1 MTDKTVRALAGEVAL
16 LLTEKKLTLAVAE
29 SCTGGALCQALTDI
43 PGSSAWFD
51 RGFITYSNQ
60 AKVDM
65 LGVSSAL
72 LDQYGAVSFETA
84 RAMVEGVHGHSNAE
98 LAIAITGIAGPEGG
112 TAQKPVGTVFF
123 GIGQKGQAVKID
135 KRRFKGERGEV
146 RARSVEFVLKALLK
160 TLT

>member
-1 MTDKTVRALAGEVAL
+1 MADKTVLALAGEVAAL
-16 LLTEKKLTLAVAE
+16 LADKKITVAVAE

-60 AKVDM
+60 AKVEM
-65 LGVSSAL
+65 LGVSSTL
-72 LDQYGAVSFETA
+72 LDQYGAVSFEAA
-84 RAMVEGVHGHSNAE
+84 RAMVEGVHGRSNAE

-135 KRRFKGERGEV
+135 KRRFKGEREEV

-160 TLT
+160 ALR

>member
-1 MTDKTVRALAGEVAL
+1 MDKKIAVLASEMAAL
-16 LLTEKKLTLAVAE
+16 LADKKITVAVAE

-43 PGSSAWFD
+43 PGSSNWFD

-65 LGVSSAL
+65 LGVSSTL

-84 RAMVEGVHGHSNAE
+84 RAMVEGVHGHSQAE
-98 LAIAITGIAGPEGG
+98 LAIAITGIAGPGGG
-112 TAQKPVGTVFF
+112 TAEKPVGTVFF

-135 KRRFKGERGEV
+135 KRRFKGDRGEV

-160 TLT
+160 TLA

>member
-1 MTDKTVRALAGEVAL
+1 MDKKIAALAGEVAV
-16 LLTEKKLTLAVAE
+16 LLTEQKLTLAVAE

-60 AKVDM
+60 AKIDM
-65 LGVSSAL
+65 LKVSPAL
-72 LDQYGAVSFETA
+72 LEQNGAVSFEAA
-84 RAMVEGVHGHSNAE
+84 RAMVDGVHGQSNAE
-98 LAIAITGIAGPEGG
+98 LAIAITGIAGPGGG
-112 TAQKPVGTVFF
+112 TAEKPVGTVFF
-123 GIGQKGQAVKID
+123 GIGQKDQAVKID
-135 KRRFKGERGEV
+135 KRRFKGERDEV

>member
-1 MTDKTVRALAGEVAL
+1 VDKKIAVLAGEVAAL
-16 LLTEKKLTLAVAE
+16 LADKKITVAVAE

-65 LGVSSAL
+65 LGVSSTL

-112 TAQKPVGTVFF
+112 TAEKPVGTVFF

>member
-1 MTDKTVRALAGEVAL
+1 VDKKIAVLAGEVAAL
-16 LLTEKKLTLAVAE
+16 LADKKITVAVAE

-60 AKVDM
+60 AKVEM
-65 LGVSSAL
+65 LGVSSTL
-72 LDQYGAVSFETA
+72 LEQYGAVSFETA
-84 RAMVEGVHGHSNAE
+84 RAMVEGVHGRSNAE
-98 LAIAITGIAGPEGG
+98 LAIAITGIAGPDGG
-112 TAQKPVGTVFF
+112 TAEKPVGTVFF

>member
-1 MTDKTVRALAGEVAL
+1 MDKKIAALAGEVAV
-16 LLTEKKLTLAVAE
+16 LLTEQKLTLAVAE

-51 RGFITYSNQ
+51 RGFVTYSNQ

-65 LGVSSAL
+65 LGVNCAL
-72 LDQYGAVSFETA
+72 LDQYGAVSFEAA
-84 RAMVEGVHGHSNAE
+84 RAMVEGVHGQSQAE
-98 LAIAITGIAGPEGG
+98 LAIAITGIAGPDGG
-112 TAQKPVGTVFF
+112 TVEKPVGTVFF

-135 KRRFKGERGEV
+135 KRRFKGDREEV

-160 TLT
+160 ALT

>member
-1 MTDKTVRALAGEVAL
+1 VDKKIAVLAGEVAVL
-16 LLTEKKLTLAVAE
+16 LADKKITVAVAE

-65 LGVSSAL
+65 LGVSSTL

-112 TAQKPVGTVFF
+112 TAEKPVGTVFF

-135 KRRFKGERGEV
+135 KRRFKGDREEV

>member
-1 MTDKTVRALAGEVAL
+1 MDKKIAVLASEMAAL
-16 LLTEKKLTLAVAE
+16 LADKKITVAVAE

-43 PGSSAWFD
+43 PGSSNWFD

-65 LGVSSAL
+65 LGVSSTL

-84 RAMVEGVHGHSNAE
+84 RAMVEGVHGHSQAE
-98 LAIAITGIAGPEGG
+98 LAIAITGIAGPGGG
-112 TAQKPVGTVFF
+112 TAEKPVGTVFF

-135 KRRFKGERGEV
+135 KRRFKGERDEV

-160 TLT
+160 TLA

>member
-1 MTDKTVRALAGEVAL
+1 MADKTVLALAGEVAL
-16 LLTEKKLTLAVAE
+16 LLTEKKITLAVAE

-51 RGFITYSNQ
+51 RGFISYSNQ

-65 LGVSSAL
+65 LGVSFTL

-84 RAMVEGVHGHSNAE
+84 RAMVEGVHDHSQAE

-135 KRRFKGERGEV
+135 KRRFKGDREEV

>member
-1 MTDKTVRALAGEVAL
+1 VDKKIITLAGEVAAL
-16 LLTEKKLTLAVAE
+16 LADKKITVAVAE

-51 RGFITYSNQ
+51 RGFVTYSNQ

-65 LGVSSAL
+65 LGVSPAL

-84 RAMVEGVHGHSNAE
+84 RAMVEGVHNHSNAE

-135 KRRFKGERGEV
+135 KRRFKGARDEV

-160 TLT
+160 TLG

>member
-1 MTDKTVRALAGEVAL
+1 MDKKIAVLASEVAA
-16 LLTEKKLTLAVAE
+16 LLTEQKLTLAVAE

-60 AKVDM
+60 AKVEM
-65 LGVSSAL
+65 LGVSPAL
-72 LDQYGAVSFETA
+72 LEQYGAVSFETA
-84 RAMVEGVHGHSNAE
+84 RAMVEGVHGRSNAE
-98 LAIAITGIAGPEGG
+98 LAIAITGIAGPDGG
-112 TAQKPVGTVFF
+112 TAEKPVGTVFF

-135 KRRFKGERGEV
+135 KRRFKGDRNEV

-160 TLT
+160 TLR

>member
-1 MTDKTVRALAGEVAL
+1 MADKTVLALAGEVAAL
-16 LLTEKKLTLAVAE
+16 LADKKITVAVAE

-65 LGVSSAL
+65 LGVSSTL

-112 TAQKPVGTVFF
+112 TAEKPVGTVFF

-135 KRRFKGERGEV
+135 KRRFKGDREEV

>member
-1 MTDKTVRALAGEVAL
+1 MDKKIAALAGEVAV
-16 LLTEKKLTLAVAE
+16 LLTEQKLTLAVAE

-60 AKVDM
+60 AKVEM
-65 LGVSSAL
+65 LRVSPAL
-72 LDQYGAVSFETA
+72 LEQYGAVSFEAA
-84 RAMVEGVHGHSNAE
+84 RAMVEGVHDHSQAE
-98 LAIAITGIAGPEGG
+98 LAIAITGIAGPDGG
-112 TAQKPVGTVFF
+112 TAEKPVGTVFF

-135 KRRFKGERGEV
+135 KRRFKGDREEV

-160 TLT
+160 ALT

>member
-1 MTDKTVRALAGEVAL
+1 VDKKIAVLAGEVAAL
-16 LLTEKKLTLAVAE
+16 LADKKITVAVAE

-60 AKVDM
+60 AKVEM
-65 LGVSSAL
+65 LGVSPAL
-72 LDQYGAVSFETA
+72 LEQYGAVSFETA
-84 RAMVEGVHGHSNAE
+84 RAMVEGVHGRSQAE
-98 LAIAITGIAGPEGG
+98 LAIAITGIAGPDGG
-112 TAQKPVGTVFF
+112 TAEKPVGTVFF

-135 KRRFKGERGEV
+135 KRRFKGDRGEV

-160 TLT
+160 TLA

>member
-1 MTDKTVRALAGEVAL
+1 VDKKIAVLAGEVAAL
-16 LLTEKKLTLAVAE
+16 LADKKITVAVAE

-65 LGVSSAL
+65 LGVSSTL

-112 TAQKPVGTVFF
+112 TAEKPVGTVFF

-135 KRRFKGERGEV
+135 KRRFKGDREEV

>member
-1 MTDKTVRALAGEVAL
+1 MDKKIAVLAGEVAVL
-16 LLTEKKLTLAVAE
+16 LADKKITVAVAE

-60 AKVDM
+60 AKVEM
-65 LGVSSAL
+65 LGVSSTL
-72 LDQYGAVSFETA
+72 LDQYGAVSFEAA
-84 RAMVEGVHGHSNAE
+84 RAMVEGVHGRSNAE

-135 KRRFKGERGEV
+135 KRRFKGEREEV

-160 TLT
+160 ALR

>member
-1 MTDKTVRALAGEVAL
+1 MTDKTVLALAGEVAL
-16 LLTEKKLTLAVAE
+16 LMTEQKLTVAVAE
-29 SCTGGALCQALTDI
+29 SCTGGALCQVLTDI

-65 LGVSSAL
+65 LGVSPAL
-72 LDQYGAVSFETA
+72 LEQYGAVSFEAA
-84 RAMVEGVHGHSNAE
+84 RAMVEGVHDHSQAE

-112 TAQKPVGTVFF
+112 TAEKPVGTVFF
-123 GIGQKGQAVKID
+123 GIGQKDQAVKID

-160 TLT
+160 TLA

>member
-1 MTDKTVRALAGEVAL
+1 VDKKIAVLAGEVAAL
-16 LLTEKKLTLAVAE
+16 LADKKITVAVAE

-65 LGVSSAL
+65 LGVSSTL
-72 LDQYGAVSFETA
+72 LEQYGAVSFEAA
-84 RAMVEGVHGHSNAE
+84 RAMVEGVHGQSNAE
-98 LAIAITGIAGPEGG
+98 LAIAITGIAGPDGG
-112 TAQKPVGTVFF
+112 TAEKPVGTVFF

-135 KRRFKGERGEV
+135 KRRFKGDRNEV

>member
-1 MTDKTVRALAGEVAL
+1 VDKKIAVLAGEVAAL
-16 LLTEKKLTLAVAE
+16 LADKKITVAVAE

-43 PGSSAWFD
+43 PGSSNWFD

-65 LGVSSAL
+65 LKVSPAL
-72 LDQYGAVSFETA
+72 LEQYGAVSFEAA

-98 LAIAITGIAGPEGG
+98 LAIAITGIAGPGGG
-112 TAQKPVGTVFF
+112 TAEKPVGTVFF
-123 GIGQKGQAVKID
+123 GIGQKDQAVKID
-135 KRRFKGERGEV
+135 KRRFKGEREEV

-160 TLT
+160 TLG